1 VARASTPLKGA
12 TRLPV
17 SPAGDGASL
26 ADQAYFAIR
35 ALIVSLE
42 LAPGDPIR
50 EPDLT
55 AQLGIGRTPIR
66 EALRRLALERLVE
79 VYPRRG
85 MFVTT
90 VDVRDLARLCEVR
103 AVLEPEAARL
113 AAERATRPDL
123 EEINALLEEL
133 LDPRRRDDRTLID
146 LDERIHRTI
155 YRTSHNQL
163 LEETLEWYYT
173 HALRIWMLA
182 LDRTRTLQ
190 SAVLEHHELL
200 DAIARGKGERAAELM
215 RAHVEHFE
223 QAMRDVL
230 LDA

>member
-1 VARASTPLKGA
+1 VARAGTA
-12 TRLPV
+12 RLPAPP
-17 SPAGDGASL
+17 SGETASL
-26 ADQAYFAIR
+26 ADRAYFAIR
-35 ALIVSLE
+35 GLIVSLE
-42 LAPGDPIR
+42 LPPGAAIR

-123 EEINALLEEL
+123 EEINALIDEVS
-133 LDPRRRDDRTLID
+133 DTRRRDDRVLIE

-182 LDRTRTLQ
+182 LDRTRGLQ
-190 SAVLEHHELL
+190 SAVLEHHDLL
-200 DAIARGKGERAAELM
+200 DAIAQGKGKLAAELM
-215 RAHVEHFE
+215 RAHVEDFE
-223 QAMRDVL
+223 QAMRDAL
-230 LDA
+230 LEA

>member
-1 VARASTPLKGA
+1 VARASTA
-12 TRLPV
+12 RLPV
-17 SPAGDGASL
+17 SPVGDGASL
-26 ADQAYFAIR
+26 ADQAYIAIR
-35 ALIVSLE
+35 GLIVSLE
-42 LAPGDPIR
+42 LPPGAAIR

-85 MFVTT
+85 MVVTT

-113 AAERATRPDL
+113 AAERATKPDL
-123 EEINALLEEL
+123 EGINALLEEL
-133 LDPRRRDDRTLID
+133 LDPRRRDDRALID

-190 SAVLEHHELL
+190 SAVLEHHDLL

-215 RAHVEHFE
+215 RAHVEQFE

-230 LDA
+230 LEA

>member
-1 VARASTPLKGA
+1 MARASTF
-12 TRLPV
+12 RLPV
-17 SPAGDGASL
+17 SPLGDAASL
-26 ADQAYFAIR
+26 ADRAYVAIR
-35 ALIVSLE
+35 SLIVSLE

-50 EPDLT
+50 EPELT
-55 AQLGIGRTPIR
+55 AKLGIGRTPIR

-113 AAERATRPDL
+113 AAERATKPDL
-123 EEINALLEEL
+123 EELTALIEEL
-133 LDPRRRDDRTLID
+133 LDPRRRDDRALID

-200 DAIARGKGERAAELM
+200 DAIARGKGERAAALM
-215 RAHVEHFE
+215 RAHVEQFE

-230 LDA
+230 EA

>member
-1 VARASTPLKGA
+1 MARAVTLRPPASPL
-12 TRLPV
+12 
-17 SPAGDGASL
+17 GDGASL

-55 AQLGIGRTPIR
+55 AKLGIGRTPVR

-123 EEINALLEEL
+123 EGINALIEEL
-133 LDPRRRDDRTLID
+133 ADTRRRDDRALID

-182 LDRTRTLQ
+182 LGRTNELQ
-190 SAVLEHHELL
+190 AAVSEHVMLL
-200 DAIARGKGERAAELM
+200 DAIARGDGQAAARGM
-215 RAHVEHFE
+215 HAHVLSFE
-223 QAMRDVL
+223 DAMREVL
-230 LDA
+230 LES

>member
-1 VARASTPLKGA
+1 VTA
-12 TRLPV
+12 RLPV
-17 SPAGDGASL
+17 SSPGEAASL

-35 ALIVSLE
+35 GMIVSLE

-50 EPDLT
+50 EPELT

-79 VYPRRG
+79 VFPRRG
-85 MFVTT
+85 MVVTT

-113 AAERATRPDL
+113 AAERATKPDL
-123 EEINALLEEL
+123 EEINALIEEL
-133 LDPRRRDDRTLID
+133 RDPRRRDDRALID
-146 LDERIHRTI
+146 LDERIHRAV

-163 LEETLEWYYT
+163 LEETLDWYYT

-190 SAVLEHHELL
+190 SAVLEHHDLL

-230 LDA
+230 LEA

>member
-1 VARASTPLKGA
+1 VARAGTV
-12 TRLPV
+12 RLPV
-17 SPAGDGASL
+17 SPGGEGASL

-35 ALIVSLE
+35 SLIVSLE

-50 EPDLT
+50 EPELT
-55 AQLGIGRTPIR
+55 AKLGIGRTPVR

-113 AAERATRPDL
+113 AAERATKPDL
-123 EEINALLEEL
+123 EEINALIEEL
-133 LDPRRRDDRTLID
+133 LDGRRRDDRALID

-200 DAIARGKGERAAELM
+200 DAVARGMGERAAALM

>member
-1 VARASTPLKGA
+1 VARASTA
-12 TRLPV
+12 RLPV
-17 SPAGDGASL
+17 SPLGDGASL
-26 ADQAYFAIR
+26 ADRAYLAIR
-35 ALIVSLE
+35 GLIVSLE
-42 LAPGDPIR
+42 LPPGAAIR

-55 AQLGIGRTPIR
+55 AQLGIGRTPVR

-123 EEINALLEEL
+123 EEINALIDEL
-133 LDPRRRDDRTLID
+133 LDARRRDDRALID

-182 LDRTRTLQ
+182 LDRQRTLQ
-190 SAVLEHHELL
+190 SAVLEHHDLL
-200 DAIARGKGERAAELM
+200 DAIARGNGERAAELM
-215 RAHVEHFE
+215 RGHVEHFE

-230 LDA
+230 LDV

>member
-1 VARASTPLKGA
+1 MARAGTA
-12 TRLPV
+12 RLVV
-17 SPAGDGASL
+17 SPPGDGASL
-26 ADQAYFAIR
+26 AEQAYGAIR
-35 ALIVSLE
+35 GMIVSLE
-42 LAPGDPIR
+42 LAPGDAIR
-50 EPDLT
+50 EPELT
-55 AQLGIGRTPIR
+55 AKLGIGRTPVR

-123 EEINALLEEL
+123 EELNALIEEL
-133 LDPRRRDDRTLID
+133 LDRRRRDDRALID

-155 YRTSHNQL
+155 YRMSHNQL

-200 DAIARGKGERAAELM
+200 DAIARGKGERAADLM

>member
-1 VARASTPLKGA
+1 MARAGTA
-12 TRLPV
+12 RLPV
-17 SPAGDGASL
+17 SPRGDGASL
-26 ADQAYFAIR
+26 ADQAYVAIR

>member
-1 VARASTPLKGA
+1 MARAGTARLAASPL
-12 TRLPV
+12 
-17 SPAGDGASL
+17 GDGASL

-35 ALIVSLE
+35 DLIVSLE

-50 EPDLT
+50 EPNLT

-113 AAERATRPDL
+113 AAERATRLDL

-133 LDPRRRDDRTLID
+133 LDPRRRDDRALID
-146 LDERIHRTI
+146 LDERIHRAI

>member
-1 VARASTPLKGA
+1 VTA
-12 TRLPV
+12 RLPV
-17 SPAGDGASL
+17 SSSGEAASL

-35 ALIVSLE
+35 GMIVSLE

-50 EPDLT
+50 EPELT
-55 AQLGIGRTPIR
+55 AQLGIGRTPVR

-79 VYPRRG
+79 VFPRRG
-85 MFVTT
+85 MVVTT

-113 AAERATRPDL
+113 AAERATKPDL
-123 EEINALLEEL
+123 EEINALIEEL
-133 LDPRRRDDRTLID
+133 RDPRRRDDRALID
-146 LDERIHRTI
+146 LDERIHRAV

-163 LEETLEWYYT
+163 LEETLDWYYT

-190 SAVLEHHELL
+190 SAVLEHHDLL

>member
-1 VARASTPLKGA
+1 VARAGTVRLTVTPLGE
-12 TRLPV
+12 
-17 SPAGDGASL
+17 GASL

-35 ALIVSLE
+35 SLIVSLE

-50 EPDLT
+50 EPELT
-55 AQLGIGRTPIR
+55 AKLGIGRTPVR

-113 AAERATRPDL
+113 AAERATKPDL
-123 EEINALLEEL
+123 EEINALIEEL
-133 LDPRRRDDRTLID
+133 LDRRRRDDRALID

-200 DAIARGKGERAAELM
+200 DAVARGKGERAAALM

-223 QAMRDVL
+223 QTMRDVL
-230 LDA
+230 LEA

>member
-1 VARASTPLKGA
+1 VARAGTA
-12 TRLPV
+12 RLPV
-17 SPAGDGASL
+17 SPLGDGASL

-35 ALIVSLE
+35 TLIVSLE

-123 EEINALLEEL
+123 EVINGLIEEL
-133 LDPRRRDDRTLID
+133 LDTRRRDDRALID
-146 LDERIHRTI
+146 LDERIHRAI
-155 YRTSHNQL
+155 YHTSHNQL

-190 SAVLEHHELL
+190 SAVLEHHDLL

>member
-1 VARASTPLKGA
+1 VARAGTA
-12 TRLPV
+12 RLPV
-17 SPAGDGASL
+17 SPLGDGASL
-26 ADQAYFAIR
+26 ADRAYFAIR

-55 AQLGIGRTPIR
+55 AQLGIGRTPVR

-113 AAERATRPDL
+113 AAERATKLDL
-123 EEINALLEEL
+123 EGINALLEEL
-133 LDPRRRDDRTLID
+133 LEPRRRDDRALID

-200 DAIARGKGERAAELM
+200 DAIARGKGERAAQLM

>member
-1 VARASTPLKGA
+1 MARAGTARP
-12 TRLPV
+12 PF
-17 SPAGDGASL
+17 SPAGEASSL
-26 ADQAYFAIR
+26 ADQAYIAIR
-35 ALIVSLE
+35 GLIVSLE
-42 LAPGDPIR
+42 LPPGAPIR

-55 AQLGIGRTPIR
+55 AQLGIGRTPVR

-113 AAERATRPDL
+113 AAERATRLDL
-123 EEINALLEEL
+123 EEINALIEEL
-133 LDPRRRDDRTLID
+133 LDPRRRDDRALID
-146 LDERIHRTI
+146 LDERIHRAV

-200 DAIARGKGERAAELM
+200 AAIARGKGERAAELM

-230 LDA
+230 LEA

>member
-1 VARASTPLKGA
+1 VARAT
-12 TRLPV
+12 TVRLPV
-17 SPAGDGASL
+17 SPLGDGASL
-26 ADQAYFAIR
+26 ADRAYVAIR
-35 ALIVSLE
+35 SLIVSLE

-50 EPDLT
+50 EPELT
-55 AQLGIGRTPIR
+55 AKLGIGRTPIR

-113 AAERATRPDL
+113 AAERATKPDL
-123 EEINALLEEL
+123 EELTALIEEL
-133 LDPRRRDDRTLID
+133 LDRRRRDDRALID

-200 DAIARGKGERAAELM
+200 DAIARGKGERAAALM

-230 LDA
+230 LEA

>member
-1 VARASTPLKGA
+1 VAEA
-12 TRLPV
+12 
-17 SPAGDGASL
+17 ASL
-26 ADQAYFAIR
+26 ADQAYVAIR
-35 ALIVSLE
+35 GLIVSLE

-50 EPDLT
+50 EPVLT
-55 AQLGIGRTPIR
+55 TKLGIGRTPVR

-90 VDVRDLARLCEVR
+90 VDVRDLVRLCEVR

-113 AAERATRPDL
+113 AAERATRLDL
-123 EEINALLEEL
+123 DDLNNLIDEL
-133 LDPRRRDDRTLID
+133 LDPRRRDDRALID

-155 YRTSHNQL
+155 YRSSHNQL

-182 LDRTRTLQ
+182 LDRQRILRG
-190 SAVLEHHELL
+190 AVLEHQDLL
-200 DAIARGKGERAAELM
+200 EAIARGKGERAAELM

-230 LDA
+230 LEA

>member
-1 VARASTPLKGA
+1 MARAGTA
-12 TRLPV
+12 RLPA
-17 SPAGDGASL
+17 SPLGEGASL

-35 ALIVSLE
+35 DLIVSLE

-50 EPDLT
+50 EPNLT

-85 MFVTT
+85 LFVTT

-113 AAERATRPDL
+113 AAERATRLDL

-133 LDPRRRDDRTLID
+133 LDPRRRDDRALID
-146 LDERIHRTI
+146 LDERIHRAI